1 MAARQY
7 NTVPKYRPK
16 IQPEPYQ
23 PEFVI
28 ENDMDYTTPY
38 PCGVCGREF
47 RSRHEL
53 ATHPHKKRSL

>member
-7 NTVPKYRPK
+7 NTVRKYRPK
-16 IQPEPYQ
+16 KQGEVYQ
-23 PEFVI
+23 PDFSM
-28 ENDMDYTTPY
+28 ENDFDFISPY

-53 ATHPHKKRSL
+53 ATHPHQRRNA